1 MGQHDPSGGTSP
13 LVHLRPLSLQSL
25 TIPRRRRQWFVS
37 VHTSA
42 SAVADL
48 LITWVLIYTL
58 RQNQKRGMQRYVSP
72 LLRPFPSRFLWCVG
86 AMCVLIWAV
95 GGRTNDMINDLIL
108 YSVSTGARRS
118 WCLFEVLS

>member
-1 MGQHDPSGGTSP
+1 MTPRVVRPRSSTSVRSCCK
-13 LVHLRPLSLQSL
+13 LHWLTLRL
-25 TIPRRRRQWFVS
+25 RQWFVS

-86 AMCVLIWAV
+86 AMCVLTWAA
-95 GGRTNDMINDLIL
+95 G
-108 YSVSTGARRS
+108 
-118 WCLFEVLS
+118 W